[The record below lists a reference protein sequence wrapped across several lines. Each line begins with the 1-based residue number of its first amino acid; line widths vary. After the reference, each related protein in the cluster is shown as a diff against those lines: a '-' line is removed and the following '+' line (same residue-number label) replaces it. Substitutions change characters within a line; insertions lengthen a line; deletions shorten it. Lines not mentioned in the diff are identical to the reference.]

1 VLLGLAL
8 FFFLLVEIFPV
19 VHDAAHGRL
28 RGGRNLDQIQVLAAG
43 QLERFEG
50 RHDTDLFTFVSDYAN
65 LAGTNTVIGSDKTFV
80 DTGLRALSDWE

>member
-8 FFFLLVEIFPV
+8 FLFLLVKKFPV

-28 RGGRNLDQIQVLAAG
+28 RGGRNLDQVQILAAG

-50 RHDTDLFTFVSDYAN
+50 RHDANLPTLIINYAN
-65 LAGTNTVIGSDKTFV
+65 FAGSNTVIGSDKTFV
-80 DTGLRALSDWE
+80 DTVLRALSDWE